1 MTIHTAQL
9 NSVQQVSCLHDAD
22 KRTFG
27 FSGQSV
33 QLPTDLGSLVTQE
46 VREVRKFV
54 CSQVKIAP
62 VAVILLQTI
71 SVMSYFNYLVVGA
84 GRYEHIMTA
93 LRDVLHWL
101 PVPQR
106 IQFKIAISAFDCV
119 REHCPVTSASQSPA
133 FVVRVRQNATTCLS
147 LRQEHSSADGVSTL
161 QPQPSGTRF
170 HHSCTHHPLVVDS
183 LELSWVEN
191 PSLHTGLQTDT
202 SENFCWKAY
211 RFTFTLFDWIF
222 MIYAMMVTDC
232 RLCLCAPE
240 INFNACKL
248 INDTTRHETE
258 LTVQP
263 SSAHN
268 VALSSWKP
276 FKKTLF

>member
-119 REHCPVTSASQSPA
+119 REHCPAYFNNVCIPVAGICGQGSAERHDMLVPTTRTQLGRRSFHIAAPAVRNALPSQ
-133 FVVRVRQNATTCLS
+133 L
-147 LRQEHSSADGVSTL
+147 HSSSI
-161 QPQPSGTRF
+161 
-170 HHSCTHHPLVVDS
+170 SCGQFRA
-183 LELSWVEN
+183 EL
-191 PSLHTGLQTDT
+191 G
-202 SENFCWKAY
+202 
-211 RFTFTLFDWIF
+211 
-222 MIYAMMVTDC
+222 
-232 RLCLCAPE
+232 
-240 INFNACKL
+240 
-248 INDTTRHETE
+248 
-258 LTVQP
+258 
-263 SSAHN
+263 
-268 VALSSWKP
+268 
-276 FKKTLF
+276 